1 MASVLWRNEEG
12 GADRCTLESGTAGFR
27 LHGIALLAD
36 DAAPVE
42 ARYAVDGDGF
52 WRTRRADVVVAWP
65 DRLVE
70 LLLEADG
77 VGGWTLDGRK
87 LAAVE
92 GCLDVDLAFTPATNT
107 LPLRRIELEV
117 GEAAEVECAWLRFP
131 ELSVERALQR
141 YERLAS
147 DRYRFSSG
155 SFSAELGVDRNGLV
169 LDYSGLW
176 RALACT

>member
-1 MASVLWRNEEG
+1 VTAILWRNEEG
-12 GADRCTLESGTAGFR
+12 GADRCTLEAGTAGFR
-27 LHGIALLAD
+27 LHGVALLAED
-36 DAAPVE
+36 GAPVE
-42 ARYAVDGDGF
+42 ARYAVGGDGF
-52 WRTRRADVVVAWP
+52 WRTRRVDVVVAWP

-77 VGGWTLDGRK
+77 AGGWTLDGRR

-107 LPLRRIELEV
+107 LPLRRVKLEV
-117 GEAAEVECAWLRFP
+117 GEMIEVECAWLRFP

-141 YERLAS
+141 YERLTF
-147 DRYRFSSG
+147 DRYRFTSG

-169 LDYSGLW
+169 LDYPGLW
-176 RALACT
+176 RALAHA

>member
-1 MASVLWRNEEG
+1 MASVLWHTEEG
-12 GADRCTLESGTAGFR
+12 GADRCTLDAGTAGFR
-27 LHGIALLAD
+27 LHGIALLVD
-36 DAAPVE
+36 GGAPVE

-52 WRTRRADVVVAWP
+52 WRTRRADIVVAWP

-77 VGGWTLDGRK
+77 AGGWTLDGRR

-92 GCLDVDLAFTPATNT
+92 GCIDVDLGFTPATNT

-131 ELSVERALQR
+131 ELSVERSLQR
-141 YERLAS
+141 YERVAF

-155 SFSAELGVDRNGLV
+155 SFSAELDVDRNGLV

-176 RALACT
+176 RALAHA